1 MNTKTAPHKVL
12 LVILDGW
19 GLGSDYPG
27 NAIAQAKTPFFDQLW
42 ADSPHMELK
51 ASGEA
56 VGLPAGQMGTSEVNH
71 YTIGAGKVVKQDLVR
86 INEAVKNDT
95 LVEQENLQKIFKET
109 QDKGGALHV
118 WGLVS
123 DGGVHSHLDHVVA
136 TVKAAKE
143 FGLTEVYVHVVTD
156 GRDTSP
162 KGGIKYAQMLDD
174 ALAKLGVGRIVSV
187 IGRYFAMDRDENW
200 VRTDL
205 AYGLYTQAEGEEFA
219 LVQEAI
225 QANYDEEVTDEF
237 IKPAVI
243 GEPVTIKAKDS
254 LIMVNFRSDRPQQIL
269 RRFLDQGPEGLT
281 IATMTQYSPKYPV
294 TVIFPPASVETYL
307 GKVISEA
314 GMKQLRIT
322 ETEKFKHLTY
332 FLNCESE
339 EADEG
344 EERVL
349 FESYSDIATHDERPE
364 MRVPEI
370 TEKLVEALQSGEYQA
385 IFTNIC
391 NADMVG
397 HTGNI
402 AATIKG
408 CEAVDQ
414 ALSQIVPLALVND
427 YTVLITA
434 DHGNAEEMLTKE
446 GEMVTAHTANPVPLI
461 VASQDNEV
469 KLQAESGS
477 LVDLGPTILHL
488 LGLEKPAEMT
498 GQSLV

>member
-1 MNTKTAPHKVL
+1 MTKQTVPHKTL
-12 LVILDGW
+12 LIILDGW
-19 GLGSDYPG
+19 GIGPNYPG
-27 NAIAQAKTPFFDQLW
+27 NAIAQAKTPYFDQLW
-42 ADSPHMELK
+42 QEYPHLELK
-51 ASGEA
+51 ASGQA
-56 VGLPAGQMGTSEVNH
+56 VGLPKGQMGTSEVNH
-71 YTIGAGKVVKQDLVR
+71 FTIGAGKVVKQDLVR
-86 INEAVKNDT
+86 INEAVKNNT
-95 LVEQENLQKIFKET
+95 LAEQKNLQKIFKET
-109 QDKGGALHV
+109 QAKGGALHV

-123 DGGVHSHLDHVVA
+123 DGGVHSHLDHLIA

-162 KGGIKYAQMLDD
+162 QGGIKYVATLEE
-174 ALAKLGVGRIVSV
+174 ALSKIGLGRIVSV

-205 AYGLYTQAEGEEFA
+205 AYDLYTKAEGEEFVSA
-219 LVQEAI
+219 QAAI
-225 QANYDEEVTDEF
+225 QANYDEKVTDEF
-237 IKPAVI
+237 IKPSVI
-243 GEPVTIKAKDS
+243 GQPVTIKAEDS

-281 IATMTQYSPKYPV
+281 IATMTQYSPQYPV
-294 TVIFPPASVETYL
+294 KVIFPPAVVESYL
-307 GKVISEA
+307 GKIISEA
-314 GMKQLRIT
+314 GLKQLRVT

-332 FLNCESE
+332 FLNCEHE

-349 FESYSDIATHDERPE
+349 FDSYSDIATHDERPE
-364 MRVPEI
+364 MRAPEI
-370 TEKLVEALQSGEYQA
+370 AQQLVEALSSEKYQA
-385 IFTNIC
+385 VFTNIC

-402 AATIKG
+402 QATIKG

-414 ALSQIVPLALVND
+414 ALSHVVPVALEHG

-434 DHGNAEEMLTKE
+434 DHGNAEQMLTEE

-461 VASQDNEV
+461 VAAADGV
-469 KLQAESGS
+469 KLSAKEGG
-477 LVDLGPTILHL
+477 LVDVGPTILKL
-488 LGLEKPAEMT
+488 LGLEKSAEMT